1 MTKIGKL
8 LRRRS
13 GILVPL
19 VEKFLIKTGTDIQII
34 SKSDQKII
42 EKLVKIQSIRQDERK
57 GRTTFSGSSA
67 AACMREQA
75 IGFMKGY
82 ERPRISDPKAAL
94 IFDDGN
100 WRSLKWTL
108 LFNKM
113 GLLKHTEDVVFY
125 PKYNVSG
132 TPDAELDLSRYYPE
146 FDDLVGVEIKG
157 MHTYEWKQFSVGEA
171 RSKWAIGRYLQSQVY
186 MLITGRKFWII
197 WGENKNDQSFEE
209 NVVYRNKEIIR
220 YLKRRYNYMLE
231 AREQKMLPHT
241 ECIFENSDPKFKWC
255 NQKDNCQALL
265 KKRFPQMKRLKHQRR
280 DDKMVVSEML
290 SNAVQ

>member
-1 MTKIGKL
+1 MTKLGKL

-19 VEKFLIKTGTDIQII
+19 VEKFLIETGTDIQII
-34 SKSDQKII
+34 SKSDAEII
-42 EKLVKIQSIRQDERK
+42 KKLVDIQSKRQDERK

-108 LFNKM
+108 VFNKM
-113 GLLKHTEDVVFY
+113 GLLVKTEDMSFNR
-125 PKYNVSG
+125 KYNVSG
-132 TPDAELDLSRYYPE
+132 TPDAELDLSGYYPE
-146 FDDLVGVEIKG
+146 FDGLVGVEIKG

-171 RSKWAIGRYLQSQVY
+171 ISKWAIGRYLQCQAY

-209 NVVYRNKEIIR
+209 NVIYRNSEIIR
-220 YLKRRYNYMLE
+220 YLRRRYNYMLE
-231 AREQKMLPHT
+231 ARDQKILPHT
-241 ECIFENSDPKFKWC
+241 ECTFENSDPKFKWC
-255 NQKDNCQALL
+255 GQKDNCQKLL
-265 KKRFPQMKRLKHQRR
+265 KKRFPQMKRLKGQRQ
-280 DDKMVVSEML
+280 DDKMVMSEML
-290 SNAVQ
+290 ENNRD